1 VVFVIGLELFIEE
14 AGSHPSITGA
24 DWG

>member
-1 VVFVIGLELFIEE
+1 VVFVIGLELFIE